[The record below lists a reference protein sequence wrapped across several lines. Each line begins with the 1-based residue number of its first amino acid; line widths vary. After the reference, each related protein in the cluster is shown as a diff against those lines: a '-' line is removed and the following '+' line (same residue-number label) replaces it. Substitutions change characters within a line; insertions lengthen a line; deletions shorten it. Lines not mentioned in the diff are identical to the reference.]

1 MSQCFT
7 YSIPPHTLPFLAT
20 ASHICVAEPRPH
32 TYGVRHL
39 PCGSLTTEPCRP
51 TACNP
56 CGYPRLTARY
66 SLLPANST
74 DATPAP
80 PAHPIL
86 NSSFFILNWTYTFS
100 AKEKDIETG
109 LSYFGSRYYSPDLS
123 IWLSVD
129 PMAAKYP
136 SLSPYV
142 YCADNPVK
150 LVDPNGDT
158 LKLPPGTSPEFQK
171 QFKAAIDYLN
181 TNKAGGIASYLH
193 KSKITYYIKETSDN
207 NSGFVTGERTIYWN
221 PNVGVFTDNG
231 VVLSPT
237 TVLNHEFGHALV
249 YDLAC
254 HAGKMK
260 EYYADSEKD
269 SDPNYGTKNDMYVIT
284 RIEQRTAK
292 ALGEIEKGQVTR
304 TNHSGTFVITKGVT
318 SNEVVK

>member
-1 MSQCFT
+1 MTCHQPYHPMNLHPWISSVTATGHRASVPIGTWCSGST
-7 YSIPPHTLPFLAT
+7 LSYRALAPNGSGGAHWMHTATTLHLWGRRWLLARST
-20 ASHICVAEPRPH
+20 A
-32 TYGVRHL
+32 
-39 PCGSLTTEPCRP
+39 
-51 TACNP
+51 N
-56 CGYPRLTARY
+56 Y
-66 SLLPANST
+66 SLLTANS
-74 DATPAP
+74 
-80 PAHPIL
+80 
-86 NSSFFILNWTYTFS
+86 SYTFS
-100 AKEKDIETG
+100 AKEKDPETG
-109 LSYFGSRYYSPDLS
+109 LSYFGSRYYSSDLS
-123 IWLSVD
+123 VWLSVD

-207 NSGFVTGERTIYWN
+207 NSGFVTGESTIYWN

-249 YDLAC
+249 YDLAYL
-254 HAGKMK
+254 AGKMK